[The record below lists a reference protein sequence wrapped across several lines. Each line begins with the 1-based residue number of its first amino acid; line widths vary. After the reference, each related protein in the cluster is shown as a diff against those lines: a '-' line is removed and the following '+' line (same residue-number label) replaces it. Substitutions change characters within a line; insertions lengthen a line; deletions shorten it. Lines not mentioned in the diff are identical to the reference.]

1 MQQFEVA
8 DLALWRELV
17 TDSKYTTC
25 SSKKFHKV
33 SVALGLFAVA
43 ACQSNQSFRSPPR
56 LSLDGSQ
63 LSMLEN
69 AVISGQVPRST
80 VTNAAVAES
89 SAPASSSL
97 PGGPAA
103 KTPSS
108 FSSSAE
114 LQLVQKNLNNIRNE
128 NSDQKLQAQPNAM
141 TAASQTSGFSAAIS
155 AFESPQGDENSADT
169 DEENDEEDDSLLV
182 EESTVD
188 ADKEA
193 LDADSAR
200 SPEEMAELLKREG
213 IEGHFALC
221 EGSIFMEEWNR
232 IFEAQFMAA
241 HKHRYKK
248 ASQLRKALETAKSE
262 EYTRLLLPALS
273 DMTFDYPVLINEDV
287 IKWIQYFQTR
297 GRNAFVTWLRR
308 AEDITPLI
316 TSSLEKHGLP
326 QDLLYLAMIESGFNN
341 KALSSAKAAGPWQFM
356 RATGRSFGLKLNDYV
371 DERRDPE
378 KATVA
383 AARYLTYL
391 YSLFGDWHLAAASY
405 NAGEGRVSRSM
416 RGQRD
421 KSFFALSAARR
432 LPNETRNYV
441 PKLIAAMIISKN
453 PSRFGFEVSEGSR
466 ALKTR
471 WLALEKSVRLNDL
484 AHAISVDPKVLETLN
499 PELRLGITPP
509 GSAAKPYLVRVPENS
524 YTTAYAAV
532 ESLPSAPSTYHVAA
546 RVRRRESLG
555 QFAKRYGITLN
566 VLLKANPGVRADA
579 RLAKGQRLM
588 IPVALGSGQFERL
601 TRDEKGNKRR
611 NRASAS
617 HRSRSVKVAA
627 RRGGKVRE

>member
-1 MQQFEVA
+1 
-8 DLALWRELV
+8 V
-17 TDSKYTTC
+17 TGSFNNPC
-25 SSKKFHKV
+25 STKRIAKL

-43 ACQSNQSFRSPPR
+43 ACQSTHNFRSPPR

-69 AVISGQVPRST
+69 TVISGQVPRSQGN
-80 VTNAAVAES
+80 VAVGKS
-89 SAPASSSL
+89 PTDS
-97 PGGPAA
+97 
-103 KTPSS
+103 
-108 FSSSAE
+108 
-114 LQLVQKNLNNIRNE
+114 LQLNNGVASQSKTAAGFSNPEQMILAQKNLNNIRPESAAKE
-128 NSDQKLQAQPNAM
+128 NSAPSNSA
-141 TAASQTSGFSAAIS
+141 TASRDSSGFSAAIT
-155 AFESPQGDENSADT
+155 ALENPQSYSDSDEAED
-169 DEENDEEDDSLLV
+169 DDDSLLV

-221 EGSIFMEEWNR
+221 EGSIYMDEWNK
-232 IFEAQFMAA
+232 IFESQFMAA
-241 HKHRYKK
+241 NKHRYKK
-248 ASQLRKALETAKSE
+248 ASHLRKALETARSE

-273 DMTFDYPVLINEDV
+273 DTNFDYPVLINEDV

-308 AEDITPLI
+308 AEDITPQI
-316 TSSLEKHGLP
+316 TSALEKHGLP
-326 QDLLYLAMIESGFNN
+326 QDLIYLAMIESGFNN

-356 RATGRSFGLKLNDYV
+356 RATGRTFGLKLNDYV

-405 NAGEGRVSRSM
+405 NAGEGRVAKGM
-416 RGQRD
+416 RGQKD

-466 ALKTR
+466 AVKTR
-471 WLALEKSVRLNDL
+471 WLALEKSVRLSDL
-484 AHAISVDPKVLETLN
+484 AHSISVDPVVLETLN

-509 GSAAKPYLVRVPENS
+509 GSASTPYLVRVPENS
-524 YTTAYAAV
+524 YATAYAAV
-532 ESLPSAPSTYHVAA
+532 ENLPQAPSTYHVAA

-555 QFAKRYGITLN
+555 QFARRYGITLT
-566 VLLKANPGVRADA
+566 VLLKANPGVRPDA

-601 TRDEKGNKRR
+601 TRDEKGSKRR
-611 NRASAS
+611 HRASAS
-617 HRSRSVKVAA
+617 HRSRSVKVAV
-627 RRGGKVRE
+627 RRGSKARE